1 MAFTLSS
8 LLQPYL
14 VRGSIQI
21 KWDGPA
27 LGRRPRATWRFVDT
41 ATSAAEGDAR
51 WGSMVVLPS
60 LRLLAPYVRAVL
72 TDIRTQGNVGQGN
85 VLHLVLLAAKES
97 LSTSLDRW
105 VAGRVTRVEYR
116 CARMI
121 AANFDQ

>member
-1 MAFTLSS
+1 
-8 LLQPYL
+8 
-14 VRGSIQI
+14 
-21 KWDGPA
+21 
-27 LGRRPRATWRFVDT
+27 
-41 ATSAAEGDAR
+41 
-51 WGSMVVLPS
+51 MVVLPS